1 MHLALN
7 ATDIG
12 RQRGGNESYLLGLI
26 DGLRSLPAND
36 DRFSLIA
43 CYAGMNDLS
52 AVALTDRF
60 RVIDTGP
67 YRRWPSYLW
76 QQTQAVRRAQA
87 DWYVSTFLLPP
98 GVPSRAA
105 VLIHDLS
112 FRAHPDYFPKSIALY
127 MRVLVGLAL
136 RRAEVVVA
144 LSQFTRREI
153 ERFYPWAAHKTT
165 VIYPG
170 IERAFGPTDDGRDVA
185 ARSKYGVTSSYILA
199 VGNIHPR
206 KNLARLLA
214 AYEQLRAH
222 RRNVPVL
229 VWAGMERWGSNE
241 LRSRAQAAGAQLI
254 GRVQAAHLPALYR
267 GAQVLVYP
275 SLYEGFG
282 LPPVEAM
289 ACGTPVIASNTTA
302 LPEAVDDAAVTI
314 DPMSVEQLVDA
325 LERVVSDAALRAD
338 LRQRGLNQAARFN
351 WTTTAAQLLTTLQHV
366 DSSTPSIASMQ

>member
-1 MHLALN
+1 MHLTLN
-7 ATDIG
+7 VTDIG

-26 DGLRSLPAND
+26 DGLRSLPVND
-36 DRFSLIA
+36 DRCSLIA
-43 CYAGMNDLS
+43 CREGTPVLS
-52 AVALTDRF
+52 AVAPTDRF

-76 QQTQAVRRAQA
+76 QQTQAVQRAQA

-98 GVPSRAA
+98 RVPCRAA

-112 FRAHPDYFPKSIALY
+112 FRAHPDYFPASIALY

-136 RRAEVVVA
+136 RRAEVAIA
-144 LSQFTRREI
+144 LSEFTRREI
-153 ERFYPWAAHKTT
+153 KRFYPWAAGKTH

-170 IERAFGPTDDGRDVA
+170 IERIFSATDDGHDAA
-185 ARSKYGVTSSYILA
+185 ARSTYGVTEPYILA

-214 AYEQLRAH
+214 AYEQLRAT
-222 RRNVPVL
+222 RSDVPRL
-229 VWAGMERWGSNE
+229 VWAGMERWGSDE
-241 LRSRAQAAGAQLI
+241 VRERAQAAGVQLI

-302 LPEAVDDAAVTI
+302 LPEAVGEAALTV
-314 DPMSVEQLVDA
+314 DPESVEQITAA
-325 LERVVSDAALRAD
+325 LEQIITDTSLRTE
-338 LRQRGLNQAARFN
+338 LRQRGLRQTARFN
-351 WTTTAAQLLTTLQHV
+351 WTTTAAQMMKTLRA
-366 DSSTPSIASMQ
+366 AS

>member
-1 MHLALN
+1 MHLTLN
-7 ATDIG
+7 VTDIG

-26 DGLRSLPAND
+26 DGLRSLPVND
-36 DRFSLIA
+36 DRCSLIA
-43 CYAGMNDLS
+43 CREGTPVLS
-52 AVALTDRF
+52 AVAPTDRF

-76 QQTQAVRRAQA
+76 QQTQAVQRAQA

-98 GVPSRAA
+98 RVPCRAA

-112 FRAHPDYFPKSIALY
+112 FRAHPDYFPASIALY

-136 RRAEVVVA
+136 RRAEVAIA
-144 LSQFTRREI
+144 LSEFTRREI
-153 ERFYPWAAHKTT
+153 ERFYPWAAGKTHA
-165 VIYPG
+165 IYPG
-170 IERAFGPTDDGRDVA
+170 IERIFSATDDGHDAA
-185 ARSKYGVTSSYILA
+185 ARSTYGVTEPYILA

-214 AYEQLRAH
+214 AYEQLRAT
-222 RRNVPVL
+222 RSDVPRL
-229 VWAGMERWGSNE
+229 VWAGMERWGSDE
-241 LRSRAQAAGAQLI
+241 VRERAQAAGVQLI

-302 LPEAVDDAAVTI
+302 LPEAVGEAALTV
-314 DPMSVEQLVDA
+314 DPESVEQITAA
-325 LERVVSDAALRAD
+325 LEQIITDTSLRTE
-338 LRQRGLNQAARFN
+338 LRQRGLRQTARFN
-351 WTTTAAQLLTTLQHV
+351 WTTTAAQMMKTLRA
-366 DSSTPSIASMQ
+366 AS

>member
-26 DGLRSLPAND
+26 DGLQSLPAND

-43 CYAGMNDLS
+43 CQAGAKDLA
-52 AVALTDRF
+52 AVAAPERF

-76 QQTQAVRRAQA
+76 QQTQAVRRAHA

-98 GVPSRAA
+98 NVPGRAA

-144 LSQFTRREI
+144 LSEFTRREI
-153 ERFYPWAAHKTT
+153 ERFYPWAARKTT

-170 IERAFGPTDDGRDVA
+170 IDRAFDSTDRHDEA
-185 ARSKYGVTSSYILA
+185 ARKIYGVEQPYLLA

-214 AYEQLRAH
+214 AYEQLHAAH
-222 RRNVPVL
+222 ADMPPL
-229 VWAGMERWGSNE
+229 VWAGMERWGSDE
-241 LRSRAQAAGAQLI
+241 LRTRAQAAGVQLI

-275 SLYEGFG
+275 SLYEGLG

-302 LPEAVDDAAVTI
+302 LPEAVGEAAITF
-314 DPMSVEQLVDA
+314 DPLSVEELAAA
-325 LERVVSDAALRAD
+325 LARVVSDARLRAE
-338 LRQRGLNQAARFN
+338 LRQRGLVQAARFN
-351 WTTTAAQLLTTLQHV
+351 WATTAAQLMMALHH
-366 DSSTPSIASMQ
+366 SR

>member
-7 ATDIG
+7 VTDIG

-26 DGLRSLPAND
+26 DGLRSLSVAD

-43 CYAGMNDLS
+43 CREGLTELA
-52 AVALTDRF
+52 AVAPPDRF

-67 YRRWPSYLW
+67 YRRWASYLW
-76 QQTQAVRRAQA
+76 QQPQAIRRAQS

-98 GVPSRAA
+98 SVSCRAA

-112 FRAHPDYFPKSIALY
+112 FRAHPDYFPASIALY
-127 MRVLVGLAL
+127 MRVLVGLAM

-144 LSQFTRREI
+144 LSEFTRCEI
-153 ERFYPWAAHKTT
+153 ERFYPWAARKTT

-170 IERAFGPTDDGRDVA
+170 IDRAFDATDRQDEA
-185 ARSKYGVTSSYILA
+185 ARKIYGVKRPYILA

-214 AYEQLRAH
+214 AYEQLRATH
-222 RRNVPVL
+222 ADTPQL
-229 VWAGMERWGSNE
+229 VWAGMERWGSDE
-241 LRSRAQAAGAQLI
+241 LRTRAQAVGAQLI

-302 LPEAVDDAAVTI
+302 LPEAVGEAAITF
-314 DPMSVEQLVDA
+314 DPLSVEQLIAA
-325 LERVVSDAALRAD
+325 LERVVSDASLRAE
-338 LRQRGLNQAARFN
+338 LHQRGLSQAARFD
-351 WTTTAAQLLTTLQHV
+351 WAMTAAQLMTTLQH
-366 DSSTPSIASMQ
+366 SR

>member
-1 MHLALN
+1 MHFILN

-26 DGLRSLPAND
+26 DGLRSLPANG

-43 CYAGMNDLS
+43 CHEGMNDLS
-52 AVALTDRF
+52 AVAPSDRF
-60 RVIDTGP
+60 HVIDTGP

-76 QQTQAVRRAQA
+76 QQTQAARHARA
-87 DWYVSTFLLPP
+87 DWFVSTFLLPP
-98 GVPSRAA
+98 NVPCRAA

-112 FRAHPDYFPKSIALY
+112 FRAHPDYFPKTIAFY

-136 RRAEVVVA
+136 RRAEVVIA
-144 LSQFTRREI
+144 LSEFTCREI
-153 ERFYPWAAHKTT
+153 ERYYPWAVHKTT

-170 IERAFGPTDDGRDVA
+170 IDRAFSAVGDSRDVA
-185 ARSKYGVTSSYILA
+185 ARQNYGVTQPYVLA

-214 AYEQLRAH
+214 AYEALRA
-222 RRNVPVL
+222 RRREVPKL
-229 VWAGMERWGSNE
+229 VWAGMERWSSDE
-241 LRSRAQAAGAQLI
+241 LRMRAESAGVQLI
-254 GRVQAAHLPALYR
+254 GRVQPAHLPALYR
-267 GAQVLVYP
+267 GAEVLVYP

-302 LPEAVDDAAVTI
+302 LPEAVGDAALMV
-314 DPMSVEQLVDA
+314 DPLSVEQLTAV
-325 LERVVSDAALRAD
+325 LERLVFDAALQAD
-338 LRQRGLNQAARFN
+338 LRARGLAQAARFN
-351 WTTTAAQLLTTLQHV
+351 WVTTAAQLKHLLAF
-366 DSSTPSIASMQ
+366 SF

>member
-7 ATDIG
+7 VTDIG

-26 DGLRSLPAND
+26 DGLRSLPVND

-43 CYAGMNDLS
+43 CREGVNDLS
-52 AVALTDRF
+52 AVAPSDRI

-76 QQTQAVRRAQA
+76 QQTRAIHRAQA

-98 GVPSRAA
+98 RVPCRAA

-112 FRAHPDYFPKSIALY
+112 FRAHPDYFPTSIALY
-127 MRVLVGLAL
+127 MRTLVGLAL

-144 LSQFTRREI
+144 LSEFTRREI
-153 ERFYPWAAHKTT
+153 QHFYPWAARKTT

-170 IERAFGPTDDGRDVA
+170 IERAFGAIDDSSDVT
-185 ARSKYGVTSSYILA
+185 ARSTYGVTQPYILA

-206 KNLARLLA
+206 KNLTRLLA
-214 AYEQLRAH
+214 AYEQLRAQ
-222 RRNVPVL
+222 RSDVPVL
-229 VWAGMERWGSNE
+229 VWAGLERWGSDE
-241 LRSRAQAAGAQLI
+241 LRTRAQAVGVQLI
-254 GRVQAAHLPALYR
+254 GRVQGAHLPALYR

-302 LPEAVDDAAVTI
+302 LPEAVGEAALTV
-314 DPMSVEQLVDA
+314 DPLGVDQLAAA
-325 LERVVSDAALRAD
+325 LERVVSDAGLRAE
-338 LRQRGLNQAARFN
+338 LRQRGLVQTARFN
-351 WTTTAAQLLTTLQHV
+351 WTTTAAQLMTTLCH
-366 DSSTPSIASMQ
+366 SR

>member
-1 MHLALN
+1 MHLAIN
-7 ATDIG
+7 VTDIG

-26 DGLRSLPAND
+26 DGLQSLPVEGD
-36 DRFSLIA
+36 CFSLIA
-43 CYAGMNDLS
+43 CREGLPDLAG
-52 AVALTDRF
+52 VAPPDRF

-76 QQTQAVRRAQA
+76 QQTRAIRRAQA

-98 GVPSRAA
+98 IVPGRAA

-112 FRAHPDYFPKSIALY
+112 FRAHPDYFPRSIALY
-127 MRVLVGLAL
+127 MRVLVGLAM

-144 LSQFTRREI
+144 LSVFTRREI
-153 ERFYPWAAHKTT
+153 ERFYPWARPKTV

-170 IERAFGPTDDGRDVA
+170 LDRAFDTVDTGDEA
-185 ARSKYGVTSSYILA
+185 ARQIYGVKPPYILA

-206 KNLARLLA
+206 KNLGRLLA
-214 AYEQLRAH
+214 AYEQVRAQ
-222 RRNVPVL
+222 RRDLPML
-229 VWAGMERWGSNE
+229 VWAGLERWGSDD
-241 LRSRAQAAGAQLI
+241 LQVRARAAGAQLI

-289 ACGTPVIASNTTA
+289 ACGTPVITSNTTS
-302 LPEAVDDAAVTI
+302 LPEAVGEAAITFDPLSVDQLADAI
-314 DPMSVEQLVDA
+314 
-325 LERVVSDAALRAD
+325 ERVVSDAALQAK
-338 LRQRGLNQAARFN
+338 LRQGGPVQAARFN
-351 WTTTAAQLLTTLQHV
+351 WTTTAMQLMQALQPPH
-366 DSSTPSIASMQ
+366 